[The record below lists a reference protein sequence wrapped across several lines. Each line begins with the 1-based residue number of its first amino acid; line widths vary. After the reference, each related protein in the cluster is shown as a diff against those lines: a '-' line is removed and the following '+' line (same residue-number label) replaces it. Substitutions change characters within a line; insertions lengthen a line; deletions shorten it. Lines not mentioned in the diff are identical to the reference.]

1 MREPKTEVI
10 LLEPISG
17 AMIRKGFAGKE
28 EVLFIDGKIL
38 TKSHIENDRQSRNC
52 ANDIGLKRRT
62 EWYFMRKIDDMWCY
76 AASGLDE
83 DVALYVEKALY
94 HNTGKATR
102 TKKGNVIVCVGKLTN
117 MTPRYKRTY
126 YTAYYTTKA
135 SYDFPA
141 MRLNNGMVKCKLSPY
156 ITIYNFM
163 HKRFSREIV
172 EQDLAKYFPLLV
184 SGGCLVEMTL
194 CYYYKPGMRL
204 VDLHSWT

>member
-1 MREPKTEVI
+1 
-10 LLEPISG
+10 
-17 AMIRKGFAGKE
+17 
-28 EVLFIDGKIL
+28 
-38 TKSHIENDRQSRNC
+38 
-52 ANDIGLKRRT
+52 
-62 EWYFMRKIDDMWCY
+62 MRKKDDMWCY
-76 AASGLDE
+76 AASGLDD

-102 TKKGNVIVCVGKLTN
+102 TKRGNVIVCVGKLTN
-117 MTPRYKRTY
+117 MTPRYKRT
-126 YTAYYTTKA
+126 YYTTKA